1 MIDGDDEAARKERLE
16 ESDRW
21 IPTFT
26 RSKSSKTLK
35 LPQTTPVAA
44 LSSERS

>member
-1 MIDGDDEAARKERLE
+1 MIDGDEAARKERLE
-16 ESDRW
+16 GSERW

-35 LPQTTPVAA
+35 LPRTIPWNG
-44 LSSERS
+44 RI